1 MDFASL
7 ADQPNGHTLSSMMP
21 VQMGDPAMAFSVR
34 CGLNP
39 RGIQRQPSTLS
50 CCKKSSPEPGKSKP
64 LVELRDL
71 KYTVPLNRAAR
82 VLTGANFAVRPH
94 EFVVVVGENGAGK
107 STREFY
113 FLPPFEAE
121 R

>member
-1 MDFASL
+1 
-7 ADQPNGHTLSSMMP
+7 
-21 VQMGDPAMAFSVR
+21 
-34 CGLNP
+34 
-39 RGIQRQPSTLS
+39 
-50 CCKKSSPEPGKSKP
+50 
-64 LVELRDL
+64 
-71 KYTVPLNRAAR
+71 VPLNRAAR